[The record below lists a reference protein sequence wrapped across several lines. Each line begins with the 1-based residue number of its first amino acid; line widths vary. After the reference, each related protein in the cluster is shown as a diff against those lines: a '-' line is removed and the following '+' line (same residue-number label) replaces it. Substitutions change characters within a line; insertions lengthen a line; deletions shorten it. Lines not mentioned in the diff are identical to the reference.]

1 MRRQVHIA
9 ERSRVVNLRMSAV
22 AAYVVQ
28 NRRDPLDLPGI
39 PLSDIVLGEVLLK
52 IVKNLVVIIL
62 GHVVVLSVLFLTRH
76 FLFELDEQ
84 FVGGVGVV
92 RVVLFVFFGVV
103 VGVGF
108 SLDRLRNIATLGIE
122 VKLDDLVLAF
132 G

>member
-1 MRRQVHIA
+1 
-9 ERSRVVNLRMSAV
+9 
-22 AAYVVQ
+22 
-28 NRRDPLDLPGI
+28 
-39 PLSDIVLGEVLLK
+39 
-52 IVKNLVVIIL
+52 
-62 GHVVVLSVLFLTRH
+62 
-76 FLFELDEQ
+76 
-84 FVGGVGVV
+84 VGVV